1 MWKMRSKTVAV
12 MLVTSLIS
20 VASFADGHLPEVEAE
35 VRRIDQNAGKITL
48 RHGNIPNLDMPPMT
62 MVFQVEERALLD
74 GVAVGDQVVVTIEQV
89 EGAYTLKSIRSNA
102 SP

>member
-12 MLVTSLIS
+12 MMVTSLIS

-62 MVFQVEERALLD
+62 MVFQVEEKTLLD
-74 GVAVGDQVVVTIEQV
+74 GIPSVST
-89 EGAYTLKSIRSNA
+89 RRF
-102 SP
+102 